1 MNIVGKNFLF
11 ELSSEDACI
20 DLAEKIGHMIQ
31 SPTLNHRGLHIWLIG
46 DLGSGKTTLVRYIL
60 RTLGYEGK
68 VKSPTYNLC
77 EPYSVLINDCETA
90 VHHFDLYRMNHPL
103 EWEEAGFKDIL
114 NQSGIHFI
122 EWPEKAEN
130 TLPSADLI
138 IRLQYISETVRKG
151 SIEGVSLIGKQ
162 LLKNISEYGS

>member
-20 DLAEKIGHMIQ
+20 DLAKKISHMIQ
-31 SPTLNHRGLHIWLIG
+31 STALINKGLHIWLIG
-46 DLGSGKTTLVRYIL
+46 DLGRGKTTLVRYIL

-77 EPYSVLINDCETA
+77 EPYSVVINECEIA
-90 VHHFDLYRMNHPL
+90 INHFDLYRMNHPL

-114 NQSGIHFI
+114 NQSGINFI

-130 TLPSADLI
+130 TLPPADLI

-151 SIEGVSLIGKQ
+151 SIEGVSALGNQ
-162 LLKNISEYGS
+162 LLTHIS

>member
-11 ELSSEDACI
+11 ELSSEDACN
-20 DLAEKIGHMIQ
+20 DLAKKIGHMIQ
-31 SPTLNHRGLHIWLIG
+31 STTLKNQGLHIWLIG

-77 EPYSVLINDCETA
+77 EPYSVLINNCETA

-114 NQSGIHFI
+114 NQSGIHLI

-130 TLPSADLI
+130 TLPLADLI

-151 SIEGVSLIGKQ
+151 SIEGASTFGNQ
-162 LLKNISEYGS
+162 LLTHIS

>member
-11 ELSSEDACI
+11 ELSSEDACF
-20 DLAEKIGHMIQ
+20 DLAKKIVQMIQ
-31 SPTLNHRGLHIWLIG
+31 STPLNNQGLHIWLIG

-60 RTLGYEGK
+60 QALGYQGK

-77 EPYSVLINDCETA
+77 EPYSILINDHDIA
-90 VHHFDLYRMNHPL
+90 VHHFDLYRINHPL

-130 TLPSADLI
+130 TLPSADLV
-138 IRLQYISETVRKG
+138 IRLQYISETVRQC
-151 SIEGVSLIGKQ
+151 SIEDVSSIGKK
-162 LLKNISEYGS
+162 LLKYIS

>member
-11 ELSSEDACI
+11 ELSSEDACF
-20 DLAEKIGHMIQ
+20 DLAKKIVQMIQ
-31 SPTLNHRGLHIWLIG
+31 STPLNNQGLHIWLIG

-60 RTLGYEGK
+60 QALGYQGK

-77 EPYSVLINDCETA
+77 EPYSILINDRDIA
-90 VHHFDLYRMNHPL
+90 VHHFDLYRINHPL

-138 IRLQYISETVRKG
+138 IRLQYISETVRQG
-151 SIEGVSLIGKQ
+151 SIEDVSPLGKQ
-162 LLKNISEYGS
+162 LLNYIS

>member
-20 DLAEKIGHMIQ
+20 DLAKKIVHMIQ
-31 SPTLNHRGLHIWLIG
+31 STPMINQGLHIWLIG

-114 NQSGIHFI
+114 NQSGINFI

-130 TLPSADLI
+130 TLPLADLI

-151 SIEGVSLIGKQ
+151 SIEGASTFGNQ
-162 LLKNISEYGS
+162 LLTHIS

>member
-20 DLAEKIGHMIQ
+20 DLAKKFGLMIQ
-31 SPTLNHRGLHIWLIG
+31 STTLHHQGLHIWLIG
-46 DLGSGKTTLVRYIL
+46 DLGSGKTTLARNIL

-77 EPYSVLINDCETA
+77 EPYSVVINDSDIA
-90 VHHFDLYRMNHPL
+90 INHFDLYRMNHPL

-114 NQSGIHFI
+114 NQAGIHII

-130 TLPSADLI
+130 TLPQADLI

-151 SIEGVSLIGKQ
+151 SIEGVSTFGNQ
-162 LLKNISEYGS
+162 LLTHMS

>member
-20 DLAEKIGHMIQ
+20 DLAKKIELMIQ
-31 SPTLNHRGLHIWLIG
+31 STTLHDQGLHIWLIG

-114 NQSGIHFI
+114 NQSGINFI

-130 TLPSADLI
+130 TLPPADLI

-151 SIEGVSLIGKQ
+151 SIEGVSALGNQ
-162 LLKNISEYGS
+162 LLTHIS

>member
-11 ELSSEDACI
+11 ELSSEDACM
-20 DLAEKIGHMIQ
+20 DLAKKIGKMIQ
-31 SPTLNHRGLHIWLIG
+31 SPTLNHQGLHIWLIG

-77 EPYSVLINDCETA
+77 EPYSVMINDSDIA
-90 VHHFDLYRMNHPL
+90 INHFDLYRMNHPL

-114 NQSGIHFI
+114 NQSGINFI

-151 SIEGVSLIGKQ
+151 SIEGVSTFGNQ
-162 LLKNISEYGS
+162 LLRHIS

>member
-11 ELSSEDACI
+11 ELSSEDACF
-20 DLAEKIGHMIQ
+20 DLAKKIVQMIQ
-31 SPTLNHRGLHIWLIG
+31 SNPLNNQGLHIWLIG

-60 RTLGYEGK
+60 KALGYQGK

-77 EPYSVLINDCETA
+77 EPYSILINDRDIA
-90 VHHFDLYRMNHPL
+90 VHHFDLYRINHPL

-138 IRLQYISETVRKG
+138 IRLQYISETVRQG
-151 SIEGVSLIGKQ
+151 SIEDVSPLGKQ
-162 LLKNISEYGS
+162 LLNYIS

>member
-11 ELSSEDACI
+11 ELSSEDACF
-20 DLAEKIGHMIQ
+20 DLAKKIVQMIQ
-31 SPTLNHRGLHIWLIG
+31 STPLNNQGLHIWLIG

-60 RTLGYEGK
+60 QALGYQGK

-77 EPYSVLINDCETA
+77 EPYSILINDHDIA
-90 VHHFDLYRMNHPL
+90 VHHFDLYRINHPL

-130 TLPSADLI
+130 TLPSADLV
-138 IRLQYISETVRKG
+138 IRLQYISETVRHC
-151 SIEGVSLIGKQ
+151 SIEDVSSLGKK
-162 LLKNISEYGS
+162 LSKYIS

>member
-11 ELSSEDACI
+11 ELSSEDACN
-20 DLAEKIGHMIQ
+20 DLAKKIVNMIQ
-31 SPTLNHRGLHIWLIG
+31 STNLQNQGLHIWLIG

-114 NQSGIHFI
+114 NQTGIHFI

-130 TLPSADLI
+130 TLPPADLI

-151 SIEGVSLIGKQ
+151 SIEAVSTFGNQ
-162 LLKNISEYGS
+162 LLTHIS

>member
-11 ELSSEDACI
+11 ELSSEEACI
-20 DLAEKIGHMIQ
+20 DLAQKIGQMIQ
-31 SPTLNHRGLHIWLIG
+31 SSTPNSQGLHIWLIG

-60 RTLGYEGK
+60 QALGYQGK

-77 EPYSVLINDCETA
+77 EPYSVVINDLDIA
-90 VHHFDLYRMNHPL
+90 VYHFDLYRMNHPL

-114 NQSGIHFI
+114 NQVGIHFI

-130 TLPSADLI
+130 TLPPADLI

-151 SIEGVSLIGKQ
+151 SIEGVSALGTQ
-162 LLKNISEYGS
+162 LLTHIS

>member
-20 DLAEKIGHMIQ
+20 DLAKKIGLMIQ
-31 SPTLNHRGLHIWLIG
+31 STTLHHQGLHIWLIG

-77 EPYSVLINDCETA
+77 EPYSVVVNDSDIAIN
-90 VHHFDLYRMNHPL
+90 HFDLYRMNHPL

-114 NQSGIHFI
+114 NQAGIHLI

-130 TLPSADLI
+130 TLPPADLI

-151 SIEGVSLIGKQ
+151 SIEGVSTFGNQ
-162 LLKNISEYGS
+162 LLTHIS